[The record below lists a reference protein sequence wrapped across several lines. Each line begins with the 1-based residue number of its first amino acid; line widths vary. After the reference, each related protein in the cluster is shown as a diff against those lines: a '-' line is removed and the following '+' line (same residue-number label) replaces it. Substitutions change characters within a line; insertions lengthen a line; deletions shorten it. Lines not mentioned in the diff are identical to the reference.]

1 MSSIY
6 NFSNEVKKFLI
17 NLFDDC
23 TDFKEANLAIY
34 EKFRIHSFFLSSADF
49 EELGNIVSSNST
61 NYYHSQNREEYGDFQ
76 TNLDLAIRVLS
87 LISSKDIYPNIV
99 IEPTSGY
106 GNFIIA
112 TLSTLS
118 NVKTIIGI
126 EVYKPYFWQSKL
138 NIINYYLS
146 NNTEAKPDIYLFN
159 ANIFDFNFS
168 SLSGLIETKNIL
180 ILGNPP
186 WVTNSKLSSLNSDNL
201 PVKTNF
207 KGNSGIE
214 AITGKGNFDIAENII
229 FTLMNHFRNTD
240 SYFAIL
246 TKNSVIKNIIFE
258 QNKLKHNI
266 SDIESYS
273 INSKKEFNVA
283 VEASLLYFKT
293 DSNPSFQ
300 CSEFDIYTNEK
311 TNTYGWHNGK
321 FVSSIDNYFTS
332 SVVDGECQYVWR
344 QGIKHDCSSVMELE
358 RTEPYYINKLNE
370 KVILE
375 NELIYG
381 LHKSSDLKS
390 LIIKKAQKY
399 TIITQK
405 KVGDDT
411 SYIKEQYPNIYS
423 YLSKHIKLF
432 QDRKSIIYSGKPPFS
447 IFGIGEY
454 AFAPYKVAISSMYKT
469 YNFSLILP
477 FDSKP
482 QMLDDTCY
490 YLSFNDIEFAI
501 YTLLLLNSELC
512 KSFLKSITFID
523 AKRVFTK
530 DILMRID
537 LAKLASILGYQF
549 IEEQISILNKDYNLS
564 VSASHFDKYLSE
576 LISAPNKQLS
586 IF

>member
-6 NFSNEVKKFLI
+6 NFSNEVKKYLI

-49 EELGNIVSSNST
+49 EELRNIVSSNST
-61 NYYHSQNREEYGDFQ
+61 NYYHSRNKEEYGDFQ

-87 LISSKDIYPNIV
+87 LISSKDISPDIV
-99 IEPTSGY
+99 LEPTSGY
-106 GNFIIA
+106 GNFILA
-112 TLSTLS
+112 TLSRLR

-126 EVYKPYFWQSKL
+126 EIYKPYYWQSKL
-138 NIINYYLS
+138 NIINHYLS

-168 SLSGLIETKNIL
+168 SLSELIENKNVL

-229 FTLMNHFRNTD
+229 STLMNYFRNTD

-258 QNKLKHNI
+258 QNKLKQNI

-283 VEASLLYFKT
+283 VEASLLCFKT
-293 DSNPSFQ
+293 NSNPSFQ

-332 SVVDGECQYVWR
+332 SIVDGECQYTWR

-375 NELIYG
+375 DGLIYG
-381 LHKSSDLKS
+381 LLKSSDLKS
-390 LIIKKAQKY
+390 LIIKNVQKY

-411 SYIKEQYPNIYS
+411 SYIKKRYPNIYS

-469 YNFSLILP
+469 YSFSLILP

-490 YLSFNDIEFAI
+490 YLSFNNIEFAI

-537 LAKLASILGYQF
+537 LAKLASILGYQY
-549 IEEQISILNKDYNLS
+549 IEEQISIFDKNYN
-564 VSASHFDKYLSE
+564 AAHFDKYLSE